1 MTPGPA
7 MPRQMMWCIAA
18 VWLVVAG
25 MQLAANAGA
34 IAHMRFPDP
43 DDTLRLVQVRDLLA
57 GQSWFDLHAHRV
69 DPLDGGVLMHWSRL
83 VDMPIAAVI
92 WALRPLLGQAGAE
105 LAALIMV
112 PLLTLGLVLL
122 LVGRLAFRK
131 AGTDGGMLA
140 CLIVALSVPVMVQLR
155 PMRIDHHGWQIVA
168 ALAGLSGL
176 MARDQRLG
184 GWAAG
189 AGLALGLGI
198 SIEGLP
204 VAMAFAGI
212 GAWRWLRGEGPLW
225 LTRYLGGLA
234 LASALVFAATRGAA
248 DLAEHC
254 DAISP
259 VHLAI
264 FAFAALVV
272 GAQAV
277 LPRRSPMQVLLGL
290 AGAGAGALAIMLL
303 MAPQCTR
310 GAFVTLDPVV
320 RQLWLEQISEG
331 LPIWR
336 QDLATMLGILVPA
349 LVGLALAWDQ
359 AMRRAGEERRW
370 WQDYACALAASLAV
384 ACLVA
389 RAGGVSSAF
398 AAVPLAAGLGR
409 WLEHARGGAAG
420 RRIAVMA
427 GAALVLMPAL
437 PLTLSAMAAPLL
449 APKTAPAAH
458 PAARVA
464 DCDIRGDAPRLVMLG
479 RANLLAPLDIGPQL
493 LLAAP
498 NVTVLATSHHRGAP
512 AMRQVIDAF
521 TAPDAAAHAII
532 RRRQINALALCVGLA
547 EPALYAHVA
556 PRGLAARLQAG
567 DAPPWLV
574 PLPQAPGDA
583 LRIWRVAD

>member
-1 MTPGPA
+1 MNHGPA
-7 MPRQMMWCIAA
+7 IPLAMLRRVAL
-18 VWLVVAG
+18 VWLVVGAV
-25 MQLAANAGA
+25 QLIANAGA

-43 DDTLRLVQVRDLLA
+43 DDSLRLVQVRDLLA
-57 GQSWFDLHAHRV
+57 GQGWFDLHAHRV

-83 VDMPIAAVI
+83 VDLPIAAVI
-92 WALRPLLGQAGAE
+92 WTLRPLLGQADAE
-105 LAALIMV
+105 LAALIAVPMV
-112 PLLTLGLVLL
+112 TLGVVLA

-131 AGTDGGMLA
+131 AGAEGAVLA
-140 CLIVALSVPVMVQLR
+140 CMIAALSVPVMVQLR
-155 PMRIDHHGWQIVA
+155 PLRIDHHGWQIVA
-168 ALAGLSGL
+168 ALVGLGGL
-176 MARDQRLG
+176 MARDRRIG
-184 GWAAG
+184 GWVAG

-204 VAMAFAGI
+204 VAIGFAGI
-212 GAWRWLRGEGPLW
+212 GAWRWLRGEGPQW

-234 LASALVFAATRGAA
+234 LGSALVFAATRGLA

-272 GAQAV
+272 GARAV
-277 LPRRSPMQVLLGL
+277 MPRSTATEVFLGL
-290 AGAGAGALAIMLL
+290 AGAGAGAMAIMWL

-310 GAFVTLDPVV
+310 GACVALDPVV

-336 QDLATMLGILVPA
+336 QDWATALGILVPA
-349 LVGLALAWDQ
+349 LVGLMVAWDQ
-359 AMRRAGEERRW
+359 AMRRSGEERRW
-370 WQDYACALAASLAV
+370 WQDYACAQAAALVV

-389 RAGGVSSAF
+389 RAGGVSCAF
-398 AAVPLAAGLGR
+398 AALPLAVGLGR
-409 WLEHARGGAAG
+409 WLGAARSAPAG
-420 RRIAVMA
+420 RSAAMMA

-437 PLTLSAMAAPLL
+437 PVTLAAMVPPLFAAKAGP
-449 APKTAPAAH
+449 APR

-464 DCDIRGDAPRLVMLG
+464 DCDIRGDASRLAALG
-479 RANLLAPLDIGPQL
+479 PVNLLAPLDIGPQL

-512 AMRQVIDAF
+512 AMREVIDAF
-521 TAPDAAAHAII
+521 TAPEPAAHAIMQ
-532 RRRQINALALCVGLA
+532 RRHIGALVLCQGLA

-556 PRGLAARLQAG
+556 PSGLAARLQAG
-567 DAPPWLV
+567 DAPSWLV
-574 PLPQAPGDA
+574 PVPQTTEGM
-583 LRIWRVAD
+583 RIWRVVN